1 MSLEPFHGARVFQ
14 SGDDPVFV
22 SFVSTSTVGLLVAV
36 DPDDLPDGLSL
47 NTPILIQSAT
57 DAAGLPEGAR
67 EEIDSVFDQ
76 VVTNVVLVMVDE
88 GSTASEM
95 LANAVGDATALT
107 GVHAWLKAASSGM
120 PKPKLLAAPDLTR
133 AGAPDGIASVAVTTP
148 GTGYDDTT
156 TVTVAGD
163 TGQGAV
169 LRPVIGA
176 GGAIS
181 AIVVE
186 KPGFGYTGTLVV
198 TISGPGTGGVAAATA
213 GAVLNPVI
221 AEAMGIAEKLR
232 AQFYCD
238 GPDGTDQ
245 QAVTARQKIGNK
257 RVCFSDPRVLK
268 SIGGSPVPKSS
279 STIFAALQAKQDRQ
293 RNIAWPAS
301 NILINGIQGVNRPI
315 DDGLQATYLNERGV
329 NTIINRGD
337 GFRAWGPMTCAVGTI
352 WRFVSVVRVAD
363 MVNESIELAFVQF
376 NDRPQSRMN
385 LDLMV
390 MAGRDALRS
399 LEDEGVLLP
408 GSDFGLA
415 SNQSAAD
422 GVQGIVKFAMKYEPP
437 APIYDI
443 RIAAYRNVTIAYELL
458 YDSVAGRIDVGNL
471 L

>member
-36 DPDDLPDGLSL
+36 DPDDLPEGVSL

-57 DAAGLPEGAR
+57 DAAALPAAAR

-88 GSTASEM
+88 GADAAALT
-95 LANAVGDATALT
+95 ANAVGDATQLT
-107 GVHAWLKAASSGM
+107 GVHAWLKAASLGL
-120 PKPKLLAAPDLTR
+120 PKPKLLSAPDLTR

-148 GTGYDDTT
+148 GTGYDETT

-163 TGQGAV
+163 AGQAAV
-169 LRPVIGA
+169 LKPVIGP

-198 TISGPGTGGVAAATA
+198 TITGPGTGGAATA
-213 GAVLNPVI
+213 TKGAVLNPVI
-221 AEAMGIAEKLR
+221 AEAIGVAEKLR
-232 AQFYCD
+232 AQFYAD
-238 GPDGTDQ
+238 GPDGTDA
-245 QAVTARQKIGNK
+245 QAVLARRKIGDK

-268 SIGGSPVPKSS
+268 SIGGVPVPKSS
-279 STIFAALQAKQDRQ
+279 STVFAALQAKQDRQ
-293 RNIAWPAS
+293 KNISWPAS
-301 NILINGIQGVNRPI
+301 NILINGVQGVNRPI
-315 DDGLQATYLNERGV
+315 DDGLQATYLNENGV

-337 GFRAWGPMTCAVGTI
+337 GFRAWGPMTCAVGTV

-390 MAGRDALRS
+390 MAGRAALRT

-415 SNQSAAD
+415 SNQSAAE

-443 RIAAYRNVTIAYELL
+443 RIVAYRNVTVAYELL
-458 YDSVAGRIDVGNL
+458 YDSVSGRIDVGDL

>member
-22 SFVSTSTVGLLVAV
+22 SFVSTSTIGLLVAV
-36 DPDDLPDGLSL
+36 DPDDLPAGVSL
-47 NTPILIQSAT
+47 NTPILIQSVT
-57 DAAGLPEGAR
+57 DAADLPDAAR
-67 EEIDSVFDQ
+67 EEIDSIFDQ
-76 VVTNVVLVMVDE
+76 VATAVVLVMIDE
-88 GSTASEM
+88 GADAAATM
-95 LANAVGDATALT
+95 ANAVGNATTLT
-107 GVHAWLKAASSGM
+107 GVHAWFKAASLGM
-120 PKPKLLAAPDLTR
+120 PKPKLLVAPDLTR
-133 AGAPDGIASVAVTTP
+133 AAVPDGIASVAVTTP
-148 GTGYDDTT
+148 GSGYVAGTT

-163 TGQGAV
+163 AGQGAV
-169 LRPVIGA
+169 LRPVITA
-176 GGAIS
+176 GAIT
-181 AIVVE
+181 AIVVD

-198 TISGPGTGGVAAATA
+198 TITGAGTSAAATA
-213 GAVLNPVI
+213 TKGAVLNPVI
-221 AEAMGIAEKLR
+221 AEGMGVAEKLR
-232 AQFYCD
+232 AQFYAD
-238 GPDGTDQ
+238 GPDGTDA
-245 QAVTARQKIGNK
+245 QAVAARQKVGDK

-268 SIGGSPVPKSS
+268 SIAGSPTPKSS

-301 NILINGIQGVNRPI
+301 NILINGIQGTNRPV
-315 DDGLQATYLNERGV
+315 DDGVQATYLNENGV

-363 MVNESIELAFVQF
+363 MVNESIDRAFVQF

-390 MAGRDALRS
+390 MAGRSALRS
-399 LEDEGVLLP
+399 LEGEGVLLP

-458 YDSVAGRIDVGNL
+458 YDSVSGRVDVGNTL
-471 L
+471 

>member
-14 SGDDPVFV
+14 SGNDPVFV

-36 DPDDLPDGLSL
+36 NPDDLPEGMGL
-47 NTPILIQSAT
+47 NTPVLIQSPT
-57 DAAGLPEGAR
+57 DAADLPAAAR
-67 EEIDSVFDQ
+67 EEIDSIFDQ

-88 GSTASEM
+88 GTTSAELM
-95 LANAVGDATALT
+95 ANAAGDATTLT
-107 GVHAWLKAASSGM
+107 GVHAWLKAASLGL

-133 AGAPDGIASVAVTTP
+133 AGASDGIASVAVTTP
-148 GTGYDDTT
+148 GTGYDATT
-156 TVTVAGD
+156 TVTVAG
-163 TGQGAV
+163 TAGQGAV
-169 LRPVIGA
+169 LKPVIGA
-176 GGAIS
+176 GGAIT

-198 TISGPGTGGVAAATA
+198 TIDGPGTGGVASASA
-213 GAVLNPVI
+213 GSVLNPVI
-221 AEAMGIAEKLR
+221 AEAIGIADKLR
-232 AQFYCD
+232 AQFYAD
-238 GPDGTDQ
+238 GPDGTDA
-245 QAVTARQKIGNK
+245 QAVLARRMIGDK

-268 SIGGSPVPKSS
+268 SIGGVPVPKSS
-279 STIFAALQAKQDRQ
+279 STIFAALQAKQDRE

-315 DDGLQATYLNERGV
+315 DDGLQATYLNENGV

-337 GFRAWGPMTCAVGTI
+337 GFRLWGPMTCAVGSV
-352 WRFVSVVRVAD
+352 WRFVNVVRVAD

-390 MAGRDALRS
+390 MAGRAALRS

-415 SNQSAAD
+415 STQSAAD

-443 RIAAYRNVTIAYELL
+443 RIVAYRNVTVAYELL
-458 YDSVAGRIDVGNL
+458 YDSVSGKIDVGDL